1 MTGADSGIT
10 ISNKS
15 LSADTVTF
23 SGATQLILGLA
34 VFTVGLPVI
43 ILVICLIVFIRR
55 KNL

>member
-1 MTGADSGIT
+1 MTV
-10 ISNKS
+10 SNKS

-23 SGATQLILGLA
+23 SGSAQLILGLA
-34 VFTVGLPVI
+34 VFTVGLPLI